1 MSSTCYSGPM
11 QQVRKAVIAAAGLG
25 TRFLPQTKAMPK
37 EMLPV
42 LDRPIIQWIVEELV
56 DVGVTDIIIVTGPTK
71 RAIEDHFD
79 RSVELEQAL
88 LSKNKDKQANEL
100 KRIAEMANFIY
111 IRQKGEIV
119 GTALP
124 VMNAAH
130 LIDDEP
136 FFYLSADDMVYGEKT
151 RAAQLLEAYQQ
162 TGKSA
167 VALFEIDK
175 KDSASYGM
183 AQLGTRLADGLFDLD
198 GYIEKPAPEVA
209 PSNYMIIMS
218 HLFTP
223 DILKYFDK
231 IQPTHGGELYA
242 ADAVNMQCQAGGVV
256 GTVINGEYLDCGN
269 HINYL
274 RAQLYFASKYGVLT
288 DEVLRGIELPSR

>member
-1 MSSTCYSGPM
+1 MKK
-11 QQVRKAVIAAAGLG
+11 VRKAVIAAAGLG

-56 DVGVTDIIIVTGPTK
+56 NIGVTDIIIVTGPTK

-88 LSKNKDKQANEL
+88 IMKGKEQQSGEL

-111 IRQKGEIV
+111 IRQKGEVV

-124 VMNAAH
+124 IMNAAH

-151 RAAQLLEAYQQ
+151 RAAQLLEAYEQ

-175 KDSASYGM
+175 KDSARYGM
-183 AQLGTRLADGLFDLD
+183 AKLGAQLADGLYDLE
-198 GYIEKPAPEVA
+198 GYIEKPAPELA

-223 DILKYFDK
+223 DILNYLDK
-231 IQPTHGGELYA
+231 ITPTHGGELYA

-269 HINYL
+269 YVNYL
-274 RAQLYFASKYGVLT
+274 RAQLYFASKHGVLT
-288 DEVLRGIELPSR
+288 DEVLRGIDLPTLS